1 MERGV
6 TASRV
11 AVVGAGW
18 AGLAAAVGARS
29 AGHQVTLMEAARIA
43 GGRARTLPI
52 TLPDGSTHQ
61 LDNGQ
66 HILIGA
72 YRDTLALMA
81 QVGLSAES
89 LCQRSTLQLLD
100 PQGRGLRL
108 PDWPAPLDALWG
120 IATARGWPLPD
131 RWSLLLHAAG
141 WRLSGFNCLDGL
153 TVAQLCH
160 RMSPGLMAGFIE
172 PLCVSAL
179 NTPATRASARV
190 FLRVLQD
197 SLMGP
202 PGGSHVLIPRCPL
215 GSLLPDAALTWLQ
228 QPLPTPSAAP
238 AQVRLGHR
246 AQHLARRHGPDHTGT
261 HTPAP
266 TGWLLD
272 GEVFDH
278 VVLALPAWEAARL
291 VAAFNPAW
299 STCALQ
305 LQHEAI
311 ATVYTLS
318 DASVRLASP
327 MLALPSSPRAPA
339 QFVFDRGQLNGPAG
353 LLAWVVSAASGTR
366 ADLEAA
372 VQLQARQQLGIQ
384 TRTLL
389 TVVEKRATFAC
400 TPGVLRPPA
409 NIAPGLVACGDYVA
423 GPYPA
428 TLEGAVRSGRAA
440 AAALGVAGGG

>member
-1 MERGV
+1 
-6 TASRV
+6 
-11 AVVGAGW
+11 
-18 AGLAAAVGARS
+18 
-29 AGHQVTLMEAARIA
+29 
-43 GGRARTLPI
+43 
-52 TLPDGSTHQ
+52 
-61 LDNGQ
+61 
-66 HILIGA
+66 
-72 YRDTLALMA
+72 
-81 QVGLSAES
+81 
-89 LCQRSTLQLLD
+89 
-100 PQGRGLRL
+100 
-108 PDWPAPLDALWG
+108 
-120 IATARGWPLPD
+120 
-131 RWSLLLHAAG
+131 
-141 WRLSGFNCLDGL
+141 
-153 TVAQLCH
+153 
-160 RMSPGLMAGFIE
+160 
-172 PLCVSAL
+172 
-179 NTPATRASARV
+179 
-190 FLRVLQD
+190 
-197 SLMGP
+197 MGP

-299 STCALQ
+299 STCARQ

-318 DASVRLASP
+318 DPSVRLACP
-327 MLALPSSPRAPA
+327 MLALPSSPQAPA

-353 LLAWVVSAASGTR
+353 LLAWVVSAANGTR